1 MVLPPD
7 HGKTLDAFRAGKTD
21 FLEQQKRDL
30 LQEAG
35 GLAAAGNMAGAR
47 NKLYSG
53 GNFDQAGNVSQEMR
67 AQSAEQRA
75 IQSHARSLDDMKL
88 AKAAKSHELLGN
100 MGNAILKSSNPQAA
114 LEQAKTI
121 LGQRGLKVEN
131 ITIDQLP
138 MLMQQ
143 NISAQDA
150 FKNEMQER
158 QFKAEE
164 AKTQFAQR
172 HTDRSFS
179 NELDQQ
185 RQAQANSDRTFL
197 AGREDAAATGTF
209 RELQQRLLM
218 QRAQNQAA
226 KQAAPKPLTEG
237 QSTARYFSGMMD
249 QAEPNLGRF
258 LAEKKGNATLDK
270 SPPVSSRALSIYL
283 NAPNWAR
290 SPLLNKEEKQYL
302 QAADAWIRAKLRKES
317 GASIP
322 PEESIGEFKA
332 FIPLS
337 DDDAQTR
344 KQKNE
349 ARKAAR
355 SGFDIMG
362 GVNAPG
368 APDAAG
374 SNDLSEMSDEDLG
387 AMFQ

>member
-150 FKNEMQER
+150 FKNELQER
-158 QFKAEE
+158 QFAQEQ
-164 AKTQFAQR
+164 AKIQFAQK

-237 QSTARYFSGMMD
+237 QSTARNYHGVM
-249 QAEPNLGRF
+249 QNAEGTLRGDDKNPGILAKEDSETPMGHTSNF
-258 LAEKKGNATLDK
+258 LAMQAPD
-270 SPPVSSRALSIYL
+270 SVVSSAHLSD
-283 NAPNWAR
+283 
-290 SPLLNKEEKQYL
+290 KQKQYM
-302 QAADAWIRAKLRKES
+302 QGVMQWVRAKLRKES
-317 GASIP
+317 GATISAD
-322 PEESIGEFKA
+322 EFSA
-332 FIPLS
+332 DYRVYWPQPG
-337 DDDAQTR
+337 DDAQTR
-344 KQKNE
+344 RNKAK
-349 ARKAAR
+349 ARKAVEE
-355 SGFDIMG
+355 GFKTMG
-362 GVNAPG
+362 GYDAPG
-368 APDAAG
+368 APDAASADTG
-374 SNDLSEMSDEDLG
+374 GDDDFKILG
-387 AMFQ
+387 VE